1 VPIDDL
7 VRQAMAR
14 WPDVPAVRGWLRLDR
29 RGRWLLVDRGMPGFD
44 EALHGAGSEITS
56 PPIVDFIGRNYGP
69 DEHGRWHW
77 QNGPQRV
84 FVRLHYAP
92 FVYRAVPSEG
102 NPPGLE
108 THNGLAVAQVREALV
123 DEAGGLVL
131 RTDAGVG
138 VVSDRDLGLLAPLLQ
153 DAERR
158 PLGEPDLEALLAGR
172 AVPGA
177 MLDWGPRRV
186 PLQAVQSAQV
196 SRRFA
201 FNPDPRPAP
210 GEPDC

>member
-1 VPIDDL
+1 MDANVI
-7 VRQAMAR
+7 QAMAR
-14 WPDVPAVRGWLRLDR
+14 WPNVPAVFGWLELDR
-29 RGRWLLVDRGMPGFD
+29 RGQWLIKGERIGNAAFN
-44 EALHGAGSEITS
+44 
-56 PPIVDFIGRNYGP
+56 DFIGRNYSA
-69 DEHGRWHW
+69 DSDGRWFF

-108 THNGLAVAQVREALV
+108 THTGLAVAQVREALV

-158 PLGEPDLEALLAGR
+158 PLGEAELEALLAGR
-172 AVPGA
+172 AVAGA

-186 PLQAVQSAQV
+186 PLQVVRSADV
-196 SRRFA
+196 ARRFA
-201 FNPDPRPAP
+201 FDPDPRPAA

>member
-1 VPIDDL
+1 MDANVIL
-7 VRQAMAR
+7 AMAR
-14 WPDVPAVRGWLRLDR
+14 WPNVPAVFGWLELDR
-29 RGRWLLVDRGMPGFD
+29 RGQWLIKGERVGNAAFN
-44 EALHGAGSEITS
+44 
-56 PPIVDFIGRNYGP
+56 DFIGRNYSS
-69 DEHGRWHW
+69 DSDGRWFF

-92 FVYRAVPSEG
+92 FVYRALPSEG

-108 THNGLAVAQVREALV
+108 THNGVTVAQVREALV

-138 VVSDRDLGLLAPLLQ
+138 VVSDRDLALLAPLLQ

-158 PLGEPDLEALLAGR
+158 PLGEVALEALLAGR
-172 AVPGA
+172 EVAGA
-177 MLDWGPRRV
+177 MFDWGPRRV
-186 PLQAVQSAQV
+186 PLQTVRSADV
-196 SRRFA
+196 ARRFA
-201 FNPDPRPAP
+201 FDPDPRPAP